1 MKKQSKFIN
10 LNDFISDNYA
20 TTFIL
25 GARGVGK
32 TIGAFLLMINNF
44 VNHNTKGVYMRR
56 YNTEIETTAIDLS
69 LLSELS
75 NHKISRDK
83 VDVNGVTTDMI
94 LVDNK
99 PAIYMVA
106 LSVAGKYKSNSYS
119 DVEIIIYDE
128 FIDLRNRELKN
139 ETKLFL
145 NFAMTVF
152 RDFTKYKALFLA
164 NNTNIFNNYFLDFEI
179 IPTGKITKFRNKGI
193 KIVVYKTSVTLDN
206 ERNSTSLAKLVR
218 DIEGENNSSLSN
230 IAVGNFEDFI
240 RKLDKNCRY
249 LGTYKLDGQCFGCYV
264 TKQNDFIISKKYDLS
279 SNYSC
284 ALSYDDV
291 SEEFPLV
298 DFQRYMY
305 LRNSFYNLHVFFT
318 DVKTRSMFVKKFKN
332 NTFNI

>member
-119 DVEIIIYDE
+119 DAEIIIYDE

-249 LGTYKLDGQCFGCYV
+249 MGTYKLDGQYFGCYA